1 MSEIKQK
8 SVLVIEND
16 DAILKSLSNQL
27 KKRGMLPI
35 TAKDGYEGYARV
47 CNESPDLIVAETLLP
62 SVDGYR
68 LSRLLKFDDRFKD
81 IPIILMT
88 INKLESVKSKVE
100 PSGANEIIGK
110 PFRFRDLMT
119 LIEKV
124 TKWRPHYQT
133 KW

>member
-1 MSEIKQK
+1 MSEIKKK

-47 CNESPDLIVAETLLP
+47 CNESPDLIVSETLLP
-62 SVDGYR
+62 SVNGYR

-88 INKLESVKSKVE
+88 TNNPESVKSNVE
-100 PSGANEIIGK
+100 SSGANEIIGK

-124 TKWRPHYQT
+124 AK
-133 KW
+133 

>member
-1 MSEIKQK
+1 MSETKQK

-47 CNESPDLIVAETLLP
+47 CNESPDLIVSETLLP
-62 SVDGYR
+62 SIDGYR

-88 INKLESVKSKVE
+88 SNKLESVKSQVDI
-100 PSGANEIIGK
+100 SGANEIIGK
-110 PFRFRDLMT
+110 PFRFKDLIT
-119 LIEKV
+119 VIEKV
-124 TKWRPHYQT
+124 IK
-133 KW
+133 